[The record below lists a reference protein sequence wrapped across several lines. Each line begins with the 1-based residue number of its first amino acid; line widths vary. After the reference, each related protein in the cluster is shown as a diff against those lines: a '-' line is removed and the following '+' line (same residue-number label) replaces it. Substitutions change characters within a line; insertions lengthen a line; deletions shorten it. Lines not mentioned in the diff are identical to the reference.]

1 MRGEPIAR
9 EQKLQH
15 VAAVLRLDTA
25 FGQHR
30 RGLIYLEPRVLRMA
44 DV

>member
-1 MRGEPIAR
+1 MRGELIPR

-15 VAAVLRLDTA
+15 VAAVFRLDTA
-25 FGQHR
+25 PGQHR
-30 RGLIYLEPRVLRMA
+30 RGLIDLEPRILRMA